1 MNQLEDVQALEQQNQ
16 RRLLLEDLIDIEK
29 KKDEANKVFR

>member
-1 MNQLEDVQALEQQNQ
+1 MYQLEDVQALEQQNQ